1 MEPYEVIELKNYHVL
16 HIVHDTNPESP
27 RSWDN
32 LGTMICVHRR
42 YNLGDIQADSNLECL
57 QQIADDLGITEI
69 IEDLEMY
76 EEIYDDEKH
85 LQDWIKS
92 KEDFVILPLYLYDH
106 GGITMSTTSFS
117 CRWDSGQVGYIYC
130 PTNKILKE
138 YGNTNLSTL
147 TRVEDILEDE
157 VKTYD
162 QYLTGD
168 TYGFKLYKK
177 EKCSLGHEHLELIDS
192 CYGFYGDDF
201 KQNGIFGHI
210 DSKLIP
216 EEYATTTMESY

>member
-1 MEPYEVIELKNYHVL
+1 MEPYEIIELKNDHVL
-16 HIVHDTNPESP
+16 HIVHDNDPNSP

-32 LGTMICVHRR
+32 LGTMICVHTR
-42 YNLGDIQADSNLECL
+42 YDLGDIQADSKLECL
-57 QQIADDLGITEI
+57 QQIADELGITEI

-76 EEIYDDEKH
+76 EEIYNDQEQ
-85 LQDWIKS
+85 LQDWINS
-92 KEDFVILPLYLYDH
+92 REDFVMLPLYLYDH
-106 GGITMSTTSFS
+106 SGITMSTSSFS

-130 PTNKILKE
+130 TTNTILKE

-147 TRVEDILEDE
+147 TKVEDILEDE

-168 TYGFKLYKK
+168 IYGFELYKK
-177 EKCSLGHEHLELIDS
+177 EKCSSGHEHLEFIDS

-201 KQNGIFGHI
+201 KQNGIFDHI
-210 DSKLIP
+210 DSELIP
-216 EEYATTTMESY
+216 EEYATATVESH

>member
-1 MEPYEVIELKNYHVL
+1 MEPYEVIELKNDHVL

-76 EEIYDDEKH
+76 EEIYEDEEQ
-85 LQDWIKS
+85 LQDWINS
-92 KEDFVILPLYLYDH
+92 REDYVILPLYLYDH
-106 GGITMSTTSFS
+106 GGITMSTSSYS

-138 YGNTNLSTL
+138 YSNTNLSTL
-147 TRVEDILEDE
+147 TKVKDILEDE

-168 TYGFKLYKK
+168 VYGYELYKK
-177 EKCSLGHEHLELIDS
+177 EKCDLGHEHLEFIDS
-192 CYGFYGDDF
+192 CHGFYGDDF
-201 KQNGIFGHI
+201 KQNGIFDHI
-210 DSKLIP
+210 DSELIP
-216 EEYATTTMESY
+216 DEYATTTVESH